1 MGIVPVGIRGIS
13 ARVLEWRATW
23 ASDPV
28 KRLRFLQRAR
38 ASPARDPGKFSLVAI
53 AITLAGLAFL
63 GLTWASATL
72 IQPAT
77 QPHFVAAAPASPK
90 FDSIPGRVW
99 QVEANDRFELYSNGL
114 RVENQFLTNT
124 QPRAYL
130 SLSRVGMETRQARLR
145 FDPAG
150 IVFHT
155 TESHMAPFEEDQ
167 NRTLRRAGE
176 GLLEYVRRK
185 HAYHFVIDRFG
196 RIFRVV
202 QEGDYANHAGHS
214 VWADQTW
221 VYLNL
226 NQSFIGV
233 AFEAT
238 SRPGDGS
245 PVNAAQVHAGR
256 ILVEMLRARYK
267 IAAGN
272 CVAHAQVSINPFN
285 RRAGYHTDWAANLP
299 FHDLGLSDNYQRPLP
314 SVVLF
319 GFTADDELRSGGAL
333 GPAIQAAEDLIE
345 QDAAARGMPLG
356 RYREILQRR
365 YKDAIA
371 SVGRQTN
378 VKYQ

>member
-1 MGIVPVGIRGIS
+1 M
-13 ARVLEWRATW
+13 LEWRAAWT
-23 ASDPV
+23 SDPV

-38 ASPARDPGKFSLVAI
+38 ASPERDTGKFSLIAI
-53 AITLAGLAFL
+53 AIALVGLAFL
-63 GLTWASATL
+63 GLTWASASL
-72 IQPAT
+72 VQPAGSRAPSRV
-77 QPHFVAAAPASPK
+77 PHFAASSPLPSPK
-90 FDSIPGRVW
+90 LDSLPGRVW

-114 RVENQFLTNT
+114 RVENQFVTNT

-130 SLSRVGMETRQARLR
+130 SLSREALSREGMETRPARLR
-145 FDPAG
+145 LDPAG

-167 NRTLRRAGE
+167 NGTLRRAGE

-196 RIFRVV
+196 RVFRVV
-202 QEGDYANHAGHS
+202 REGDYANHAGHS

-226 NQSFIGV
+226 NQSFFGV

-238 SRPGDGS
+238 SRPGDGP

-256 ILVEMLRARYK
+256 ILVEMLRVRYM

-272 CVAHAQVSINPFN
+272 CVAHAQVSINPSN

-314 SVVLF
+314 SLVLF
-319 GFTADDELRSGGAL
+319 GFTADDELRSSGAL
-333 GPAIQAAEDLIE
+333 GPAVQAAEDLIGR
-345 QDAAARGMPLG
+345 DAAARSIPLA

-378 VKYQ
+378 VKYQQ